1 MHNRPHRKKQAGNT
15 PLLINKFIFN
25 QQLFI
30 IINLLAFCNSLW
42 NYRRT
47 NKIKFDE
54 MASK

>member
-47 NKIKFDE
+47 NKIKFDK